1 MPTSSSLLDGKT
13 KDTPMHPLAGI
24 KVLDLSSLLPGP
36 FATLYLADWGAEVTH
51 VHAEGR
57 EDLSQ
62 SMPPFAQGTSTTYG
76 FLGRSKK
83 NLVLDLK
90 KPEGRQKI
98 LELLGDTDILVEQYR
113 PGVMSKFGLDYNTL
127 ASQFPRLIY
136 CSITGYGQ
144 TGPHKDRAG
153 HDINYA
159 ARSGIAV
166 MTGTKAKGPVIP
178 GVPLCDLSGS
188 LNAVIGMLTALYQ
201 REKSGCGQY
210 IDISLHASGLF
221 MSALWAQME
230 LAAQISPRWETTPL
244 NGASL
249 YGFYQT
255 KDQRY
260 LSVGALEPK
269 FVKGFLEAIGGLSW
283 LTLQPD
289 PQTLKHMVQER
300 ISQETLAHWMGVFK
314 PLDVCVE
321 PVQEFREILSD
332 PHHEAQEFVVDLPV
346 GREGLSGSKVT
357 QKQLANPIRFRSLD
371 ESKSYKPRYAHM
383 GQPLKSHP

>member
-1 MPTSSSLLDGKT
+1 MMASYSPGK
-13 KDTPMHPLAGI
+13 KESPMHPLEGI

-36 FATLYLADWGAEVTH
+36 FATLYLADWGADVTH
-51 VHAEGR
+51 IHAEGR

-62 SMPPFAQGTSTTYG
+62 SMPPFANGTSTTYG

-90 KPEGRQKI
+90 KDEGRQKI
-98 LELLGDTDILVEQYR
+98 LELLEDTDILVEQYR
-113 PGVMSKFGLDYNTL
+113 PGVMAKFGLDYKTL

-144 TGPHKDRAG
+144 TGPQKDRAG

-166 MTGTKAKGPVIP
+166 MTGTKALGPVIP

-188 LNAVIGMLTALYQ
+188 LNAVIGILTALYR
-201 REKSGCGQY
+201 REKNGQGQY
-210 IDISLHASGLF
+210 IDISLASSGLF

-230 LAAQISPRWETTPL
+230 LGAQISPQWESTPL

-249 YGFYQT
+249 YGFYKT
-255 KDQRY
+255 RDQRY

-269 FVKGFLEAIGGLSW
+269 FVKGFLEAIGGLKW
-283 LTLQPD
+283 LALQPD
-289 PQTLKHMVQER
+289 AQTLKQMVQDR
-300 ISQETLAHWMGVFK
+300 IAQENLDHWVSIFK
-314 PLDVCVE
+314 TLDVCVE
-321 PVQEFREILSD
+321 PVQEFSEILRN
-332 PHHEAQEFVVDLPV
+332 PNHEAFESIVDLPIKRDSV
-346 GREGLSGSKVT
+346 TSGGMT
-357 QKQLANPIRFRSLD
+357 QKQLANPIKFMALD
-371 ESKSYKPRYAHM
+371 EKNSFRARYAHM
-383 GQPLKSHP
+383 GQPLKPHG